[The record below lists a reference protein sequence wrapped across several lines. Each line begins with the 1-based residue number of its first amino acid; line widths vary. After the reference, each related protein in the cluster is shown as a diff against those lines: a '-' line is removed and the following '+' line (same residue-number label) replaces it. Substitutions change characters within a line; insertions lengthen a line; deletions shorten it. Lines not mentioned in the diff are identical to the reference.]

1 MFHFICG
8 GEFISIINA
17 AFYSILS
24 AWSEKK
30 YIKCLIPS
38 LLLLVK
44 LRELLQELIE
54 LLEAVSFSLELMQE
68 KLKFCV

>member
-1 MFHFICG
+1 MLPFIQSYQLG
-8 GEFISIINA
+8 A
-17 AFYSILS
+17 
-24 AWSEKK
+24 KK